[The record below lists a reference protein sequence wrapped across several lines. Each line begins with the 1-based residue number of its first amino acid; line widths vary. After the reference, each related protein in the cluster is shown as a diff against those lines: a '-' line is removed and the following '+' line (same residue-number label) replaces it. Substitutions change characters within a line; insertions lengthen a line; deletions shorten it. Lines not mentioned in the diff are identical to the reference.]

1 MKKNTRPENN
11 YFSPDS
17 YRAPD
22 NAKGIKDNEVEG
34 INRVV
39 KLVIYING
47 KPVNNFK
54 NFKLKQSAV
63 RHHEFELIL
72 PYDALN
78 ERQNHQLENANEF
91 LGKRL
96 TTKIMYKDVKDSPEN
111 VFVGVITKVGF
122 SQESHSL
129 GNIVLKGYSPTILLD
144 AAPHT
149 QSFGG
154 DQHVNTGIIANNV
167 ISQGIES
174 SKFDFRVQVKG
185 VSSIIYSS
193 QYNETHYNYLCRLAE
208 AYGEQFY
215 YDGDFLHF
223 GTMPA
228 PNDALELIYG
238 SNVTDVNVE
247 LKAVH
252 IKPSFYGYNSSSNTK
267 LTSGTTPIT
276 HRSDLANTS
285 YKNNDGIFKTQSL
298 QVAPIKATTDVDV
311 VNSQTSASGSKAVDV
326 FSVSGNTSLPFLYPG
341 CVSDIKMRKVD
352 SNKTSYFTR
361 LMMTE
366 VTHEINS
373 LGYYQGTFEAIASD
387 TGYMPTPEFTIPKA
401 DPQLA
406 TVVSNNDPLGQG
418 RVMVRFDWQ
427 MHDTTNFIRVM
438 SPDAGG
444 TDAITQNRGY
454 VAVPE
459 VGDQVMVGF
468 VHNNPDRPFVM
479 GGMFHGGTALG
490 GGVNNHMRSIQ
501 TKSGIKVLM
510 NDDEKSVTI
519 LDPSGNTYFM
529 DGNGN
534 ITVTAPKNITFN
546 AGENLDINVGQNM
559 TTNVGQNSS
568 ETIGMNKSSNIT
580 LNSTQSI
587 GAMKMTS
594 VIGDANM
601 FITGKLTEIIDGD
614 VHSETKQG
622 KTTVNADKGVE
633 TSSNSSIHHQAQ
645 NEVQNNSGE
654 KSKNH

>member
-1 MKKNTRPENN
+1 MKKNTPPENN

-22 NAKGIKDNEVEG
+22 NAKGIKDNHIAG

-39 KLVIYING
+39 KLGIHVDG
-47 KPVNNFK
+47 KPIRSFK
-54 NFKLKQSAV
+54 HFKLKQSAI

-72 PYDALN
+72 PYDALS
-78 ERQNHQLENANEF
+78 EKQDYQLEEANKF

-96 TTKIMYKDVKDSPEN
+96 TTVTKYKDVKDSPQN
-111 VFVGVITKVGF
+111 VFVGVITDVVF
-122 SQESHSL
+122 SQDGNSL
-129 GNIVLKGYSPTILLD
+129 GNIVLKGFSPTILLD

-154 DQHVNTGIIANNV
+154 DQPVNTGIIANNV
-167 ISQGIES
+167 IQQGIS
-174 SKFDFRVQVKG
+174 SSYFDFRVNVKG
-185 VSSIIYSS
+185 NSSIVYSS

-215 YDGDFLHF
+215 YDGEVLHF

-228 PNDALELIYG
+228 PNDALELVYG
-238 SNVTDVNVE
+238 SNITDVNVG

-285 YKNNDGIFKTQSL
+285 YKNNDGIFKTPSL

-352 SNKTSYFTR
+352 SNKTNYFTR

-406 TVVSNNDPLGQG
+406 TVVSNNDPQGQG

-490 GGVNNHMRSIQ
+490 GGVNNKVKSIQ
-501 TKSGIKVLM
+501 TRSGHRVVFTEDESIIITDKSGNEIH
-510 NDDEKSVTI
+510 
-519 LDPSGNTYFM
+519 LDTTGSNI
-529 DGNGN
+529 N
-534 ITVTAPKNITFN
+534 ITAPETMTFTAKNMNFIV
-546 AGENLDINVGQNM
+546 AENMNSTVGQNQ
-559 TTNVGQNSS
+559 TNSV
-568 ETIGMNKSSNIT
+568 GMNKNET
-580 LNSTQSI
+580 VGLNDMQSV
-587 GAMKMTS
+587 GAIKTTS
-594 VIGDANM
+594 VVGNANM
-601 FITGKLTEIIDGD
+601 FITGKLTEIIEGD
-614 VHSETKQG
+614 VQSDSKKGRQEFSKG
-622 KTTVNADKGVE
+622 KTEVSSDGNIHKNAQ
-633 TSSNSSIHHQAQ
+633 TTIR
-645 NEVQNNSGE
+645 NNSGE
-654 KSKNH
+654 KSHFK